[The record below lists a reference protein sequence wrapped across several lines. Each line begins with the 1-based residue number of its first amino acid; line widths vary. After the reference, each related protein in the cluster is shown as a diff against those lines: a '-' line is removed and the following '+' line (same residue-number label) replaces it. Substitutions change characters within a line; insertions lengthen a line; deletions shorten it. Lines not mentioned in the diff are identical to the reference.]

1 MIPLLPPLVE
11 FMDPRSLCRYG
22 STNKTLG
29 KDVRDTKAWELLA
42 KAQMPQDA
50 RRGESV
56 SIIRQFLL
64 TFSGG

>member
-29 KDVRDTKAWELLA
+29 KDVRDAKAWEILA
-42 KAQMPQDA
+42 RAQLPRKTRDVASQ
-50 RRGESV
+50 SV
-56 SIIRQFLL
+56 
-64 TFSGG
+64 